1 MIAVIMAG
9 GSGTR
14 FWPQSR
20 RAEPKQFLKLA
31 GDRSLLQATVDR
43 IAPLVPID
51 RVIVVTNAR
60 FVDRVSEDLPALPRE
75 NILGEPVGRNTAPC
89 VALATAWTES
99 RFGPDEVMAVLPAD
113 HHIGDEPGFLSIL
126 AAAEEVASRDS
137 GLVTIGIKPTRPET
151 GYGYLE
157 LGDEEPPSEGHKVRR
172 VARFVEKPDRDRA
185 VEYMNGGNH
194 LWNSG
199 MFLWKAASIRA
210 EIERQLPDIVP
221 GMNAFRDARDLA
233 AELVRQ
239 YPGFPSVSI
248 DYGVMEGATAVR
260 AIPGDFA
267 WSDVGSWEALWDL
280 GPLDENGNTV
290 RGDAVLIDSTN
301 CVVSGDVKL
310 IAAVGVSDL
319 VIVQSGDAILVCPR
333 ARAQDVRL
341 IVDRLAESG
350 RDGIL

>member
-14 FWPQSR
+14 FWPASR
-20 RAEPKQFLKLA
+20 RAEPKQFLKLT

-60 FVDRVSEDLPALPRE
+60 FVDRVAEDLPDLPRE

-113 HHIGDEPGFLSIL
+113 HYIGDEAGYRSVL
-126 AAAEEVASRDS
+126 AAAESVAARDG

-157 LGDEEPPSEGHKVRR
+157 LGDEESAMQGHAVRR
-172 VARFVEKPDRDRA
+172 VARFVEKPDRERA
-185 VEYMNGGNH
+185 MEYMKGGNH

-199 MFLWKAASIRA
+199 MFVWKAASIRT
-210 EIERQLPDIVP
+210 EIERQIPDLVA
-221 GMNAFRDARDLA
+221 GMNAFRDTRDLT
-233 AELVRQ
+233 AELARR
-239 YPGFPSVSI
+239 YPAFPSVSI
-248 DYGVMEGATAVR
+248 DYGVMEGAAAVR

-267 WSDVGSWEALWDL
+267 WNDVGSWEALRDL
-280 GPLDENGNTV
+280 GPLDEAGNVV
-290 RGDAVLIDSTN
+290 RGDAVLVESHD
-301 CVVSGDVKL
+301 CVVAGDGKL
-310 IAAVGVSDL
+310 IAAVGVRDL
-319 VIVQSGDAILVCPR
+319 IIVQSGDAILVCPR
-333 ARAQDVRL
+333 DRAQDVRL

>member
-14 FWPQSR
+14 FWPRSR
-20 RAEPKQFLKLA
+20 RAEPKQFLKLT
-31 GDRSLLQATVDR
+31 GERSLLQATVDR

-60 FVDRVSEDLPALPRE
+60 FVDRVARDLPDLPRE

-113 HHIGDEPGFLSIL
+113 HHIGDEALYRSVLS
-126 AAAEEVASRDS
+126 AAEAVALRDG
-137 GLVTIGIKPTRPET
+137 GLVTIGITPTRPET

-157 LGDEEPPSEGHKVRR
+157 LGEEESAVKGHTVRR
-172 VARFVEKPDRDRA
+172 VARFVEKPDRERA
-185 VEYMNGGNH
+185 LAYMNGGNH

-199 MFLWKAASIRA
+199 MFVWTAASIRA
-210 EIERQLPDIVP
+210 EIERQIPDLAT

-233 AELVRQ
+233 AELGRL
-239 YPGFPSVSI
+239 YPGFPSLSI
-248 DYGVMEGATAVR
+248 DYGVMEGAEAVR
-260 AIPGDFA
+260 ALPGDFA
-267 WSDVGSWEALWDL
+267 WNDVGSWDALRDL
-280 GPLDENGNTV
+280 GSLDEAGNAV
-290 RGDAVLIDSTN
+290 RGDAVLVDTSD
-301 CVVSGDVKL
+301 CVVAGDGKL
-310 IAAVGVSDL
+310 IAAVGVRDL

-333 ARAQDVRL
+333 DRAQDVRL
-341 IVDRLAESG
+341 IVDRLSESG